1 MSDKIRDMT
10 QEEIYKLHQKYAEG
24 EKQKELLD
32 LVWGHSLIVRDIAL
46 QLAGNL
52 IKKGIKINKEL
63 VEIGTLIHDIGCY
76 DYYKKID
83 NMPYILHGVRGYEIL
98 KNEGFDEEVAR
109 IATIHLGV
117 GIVKENVV
125 ASNLPL
131 EHKSFIPITLEEELV
146 AYSDNF
152 HSKKGPSFMTF
163 EEAKD
168 KLAGLWSESPII
180 FERFREKFGEP
191 KLK

>member
-1 MSDKIRDMT
+1 MDEK
-10 QEEIYKLHQKYAEG
+10 EIYKLHQKYAEG

-46 QLAGNL
+46 QLADNL

-63 VEIGTLIHDIGCY
+63 VEIGTLVHDIGCY

-98 KNEGFDEEVAR
+98 KNESFEEEIAR

-117 GIVKENVV
+117 GLIKENVL
-125 ASNLPL
+125 ANNLPL
-131 EHKSFIPITLEEELV
+131 EAKDYIPITLEEELV
-146 AYSDNF
+146 AYADNF
-152 HSKKGPSFMTF
+152 HSKKGPVFINFS
-163 EEAKD
+163 EAKE

-180 FERFREKFGEP
+180 FERFRKKFGEP
-191 KLK
+191 EIKANI

>member
-1 MSDKIRDMT
+1 MDEK
-10 QEEIYKLHQKYAEG
+10 EIYKLHQKYAEG

-32 LVWGHSLIVRDIAL
+32 LVWGHSLIVRDIAM
-46 QLAGNL
+46 QLADNL

-63 VEIGTLIHDIGCY
+63 VEIGTLVHDIGCY

-98 KNEGFDEEVAR
+98 KNEGFEEEIAR

-117 GIVKENVV
+117 GLIKENVL
-125 ASNLPL
+125 ANNLPL
-131 EHKSFIPITLEEELV
+131 EAKDYIPITLEEELV
-146 AYSDNF
+146 AYADNF
-152 HSKKGPSFMTF
+152 HSKKGPVFINFS
-163 EEAKD
+163 EAKE

-180 FERFREKFGEP
+180 FERFRKKFGEP
-191 KLK
+191 EIKANI